1 LNNGGE
7 QHVIAGKYQLL
18 KQLGRGAMGSV
29 WQARHLTLRSAV
41 AIKLMDPAIGLS
53 STGVQ
58 RFLREARAAAGL
70 RSPHVVQILDHGVD
84 QGTPYIVMEMLE
96 GESLAAR
103 LERVRR
109 LSPAETARIVSHVA
123 RALSR
128 AERAG
133 IVHRDL
139 KPDNVFLVGNEDE
152 ELAKV
157 LDFGIAKVH
166 GDGGFEQSREEST
179 AAGALLGTPYYV
191 SPEQAEGLKSVDH
204 RTDIWSLGVM
214 TYECLLGR
222 RPFDGDTLPALLLAI
237 CSGKPPV
244 PSAHGFVPHG
254 FDAWFARACAHA
266 PQSRFASAK
275 EAANQLLVLCGG
287 RASTPSITPPPRGGP
302 LDVPKLKLGNDDD
315 GDEEEE
321 APTEIWRGGAVEQAL
336 EGAGVLAELPVA
348 SPPAT
353 PLKPPAPGPRE
364 VPVRAES
371 ITADSKNGFSRTAR
385 RATRSGGMGVRIAAL
400 AGLAVVGSGIG
411 LWLGSQQTTVA
422 QLPLSPAPRAASSS
436 ATAAPSASARP
447 ADSAASELPP
457 MVDLQQLPVAQ
468 TARAGKPAAGAAPA
482 DPSTPAK
489 PAAPAAKAS
498 SRPDRPGGD
507 AEADGDTLR
516 SNPYR

>member
-1 LNNGGE
+1 M
-7 QHVIAGKYQLL
+7 IAGKYQLL

-53 STGVQ
+53 STGLQ

-237 CSGKPPV
+237 CSRKPPV
-244 PSAHGFVPHG
+244 PSAHGPVPHG

-266 PQSRFASAK
+266 PESRFASAK
-275 EAANQLLVLCGG
+275 EAANQLLAICGG

-302 LDVPKLKLGNDDD
+302 LDVPKLMRGDDD
-315 GDEEEE
+315 DDEDEE
-321 APTEIWRGGAVEQAL
+321 APTEIWRGGSVEQAL
-336 EGAGVLAELPVA
+336 EDAGVQAELAVA

-364 VPVRAES
+364 MPVRAEA
-371 ITADSKNGFSRTAR
+371 IKADSKNGFSRTAR
-385 RATRSGGMGVRIAAL
+385 RAARSGGMGGRIAAL

-436 ATAAPSASARP
+436 ASAAPSVSARP
-447 ADSAASELPP
+447 ADSVAGELPP
-457 MVDLQQLPVAQ
+457 MVDLKQLPVTQ
-468 TARAGKPAAGAAPA
+468 PARAGKPAAAAGAADSSP
-482 DPSTPAK
+482 PAK
-489 PAAPAAKAS
+489 PAASAARS
-498 SRPDRPGGD
+498 SPRNDSANGD
-507 AEADGDTLR
+507 AEADGDSLR